1 MSEEMKP
8 TKKHR
13 IGWFDDCE
21 GIMDCATVV
30 GSLTIITGICLRDLS
45 LSALSKGMSIFSS
58 DLSARV
64 DRYRDETLFNE

>member
-21 GIMDCATVV
+21 GIRDCATVV
-30 GSLTIITGICLRDLS
+30 GHLTIIAGVCVRVLS
-45 LSALSKGMSIFSS
+45 LSALSKGMSVFSPK
-58 DLSARV
+58 LAARI
-64 DRYRDETLFNE
+64 DRYLDETL

>member
-21 GIMDCATVV
+21 GIRDCATVV
-30 GSLTIITGICLRDLS
+30 GALTILTGKCVRHLS
-45 LSALSKGMSIFSS
+45 LSALSKGMSVFSS

-64 DRYRDETLFNE
+64 DRYRDETFNE